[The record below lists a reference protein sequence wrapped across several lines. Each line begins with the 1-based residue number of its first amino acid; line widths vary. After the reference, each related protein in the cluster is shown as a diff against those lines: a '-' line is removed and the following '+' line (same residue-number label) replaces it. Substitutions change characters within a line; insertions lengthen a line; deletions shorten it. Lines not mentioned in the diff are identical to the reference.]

1 MLITNARKLTLS
13 FYGLICVPDNVSRF
27 LEKIPYQSKS
37 ISKFSTLIGYHQPI
51 CTNRTA
57 RVALI
62 IGQCYGHCMRHAC
75 VTGQHAS
82 CTVAFDVHFAEL
94 SVVHMK
100 TYNSVASFF
109 LKFFTSFE

>member
-13 FYGLICVPDNVSRF
+13 FYGLICVPDNVLRF
-27 LEKIPYQSKS
+27 LEEIPYQSKS
-37 ISKFSTLIGYHQPI
+37 LIGYHQPI

-75 VTGQHAS
+75 VTGQHGS
-82 CTVAFDVHFAEL
+82 CTVAFDVHFAEF

-109 LKFFTSFE
+109 SQIFY